1 MSPASLPAPLLDLP
15 APLLDLPAPHFYR
28 FKDHGL
34 KALMHDKGQ
43 RVKLTRANSM
53 RSSSMSS
60 AMGGSLGGGK
70 VTNVSSETITEA
82 EEEGEA

>member
-1 MSPASLPAPLLDLP
+1 
-15 APLLDLPAPHFYR
+15 
-28 FKDHGL
+28 
-34 KALMHDKGQ
+34 MHDKGQ